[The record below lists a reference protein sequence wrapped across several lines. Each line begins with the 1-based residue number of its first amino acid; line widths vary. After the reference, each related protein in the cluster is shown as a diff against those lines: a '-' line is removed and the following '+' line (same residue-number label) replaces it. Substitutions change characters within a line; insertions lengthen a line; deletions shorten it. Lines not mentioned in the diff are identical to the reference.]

1 MAHKFYSSGCKVILA
16 ARRVGELERVRR
28 DLLNTKLGAGVQ
40 SIRPEILQLDLD
52 ESNHL
57 TEKAKQILSTSP
69 QIDIL
74 INNAGIS
81 MISGAR
87 TVKPEIDAR
96 VMNINYFGTIAFTK
110 AFLSAMIERK
120 QGTIVFV
127 SSIVGRF
134 AAPYCSSYTASKHA
148 LQAFAD
154 CLRSEV
160 AKDNIKVM
168 VSSPGFVKT
177 DIIKN
182 ALTGSPGTTYGGSFA
197 NQIFKL
203 EIFFFNSYFYLH
215 L

>member
-1 MAHKFYSSGCKVILA
+1 MITGSSSGIGESLAHKFYESGCKVILA

-28 DLLNTKLGAGVQ
+28 DLLNTKLSNGIQ
-40 SIRPEILQLDLD
+40 SIRPEILQLDLN
-52 ESNHL
+52 ESTQL
-57 TEKAKQILSTSP
+57 AEKAIQILSSSP

-74 INNAGIS
+74 INNAGVS

-110 AFLSAMIERK
+110 AFLPAMIERK

-134 AAPYCSSYTASKHA
+134 AVPYCSSYTASKHA

-154 CLRSEV
+154 CLR
-160 AKDNIKVM
+160 
-168 VSSPGFVKT
+168 
-177 DIIKN
+177 
-182 ALTGSPGTTYGGSFA
+182 
-197 NQIFKL
+197 
-203 EIFFFNSYFYLH
+203 
-215 L
+215 